1 MTFDSAMKAF
11 IRPITIAC
19 DDDYY
24 QFIGSGT
31 AFICQYRGQVFV
43 ICARHTWENMGITI
57 ENFRIFIPG
66 YDWELPFDYEA
77 VFGPEERSDL
87 KVLRVDSQIMASNP
101 PALMRAFDLNSFVVP
116 AEDFKEGSVFLAV
129 GYPQCRR
136 EFHYDKKRFV
146 ADLAAFSGP
155 LVGELTDAVITMRTD
170 FGHVDDID
178 GLSGSPV
185 FISGDPHLFAGV
197 VIRAGQDAG
206 LIHFIH
212 GACLIHA
219 MDALVELPPRLM
231 MN

>member
-1 MTFDSAMKAF
+1 MTFDSAMKAI

-66 YDWELPFDYEA
+66 YDWALSFDYEA
-77 VFGPEERSDL
+77 VVGPEERSDL
-87 KVLRVDSQIMASNP
+87 KVLRVDSQIMGSYP
-101 PALMRAFDLNSFVVP
+101 TALMRAFDLNSFVVP

-136 EFHYDKKRFV
+136 EFHYDKKRFM

-155 LVGELTDAVITMRTD
+155 LVGGLTDAVITMRTD

-219 MDALVELPPRLM
+219 MDALVVLPPRLM

>member
-1 MTFDSAMKAF
+1 MAGR
-11 IRPITIAC
+11 I
-19 DDDYY
+19 

-66 YDWELPFDYEA
+66 YDWALSFDYEA
-77 VFGPEERSDL
+77 VVGPEERSDL
-87 KVLRVDSQIMASNP
+87 KVLRVDSQIMGSYP
-101 PALMRAFDLNSFVVP
+101 TALMRAFDLNSFVVP

-136 EFHYDKKRFV
+136 EFHYDKKRFM

-155 LVGELTDAVITMRTD
+155 LVGGLTDAVITMRTD

-219 MDALVELPPRLM
+219 MDALVVLPPRLM

>member
-1 MTFDSAMKAF
+1 MTFDTAMKAF
-11 IRPITIAC
+11 VRPVTIAC

-31 AFICQYRGQVFV
+31 AFVCQYRGQVFV
-43 ICARHTWENMGITI
+43 ICARHTWEKMGITI

-66 YDWELPFDYEA
+66 YDWALPFDYEA
-77 VFGPEERSDL
+77 IFGPEERSDL
-87 KVLRVDSQIMASNP
+87 KVLRVNREIMASNP
-101 PALMRAFDLNSFVVP
+101 PAQMSALDLNSFAFP
-116 AEDFKEGSVFLAV
+116 AEDFKQGSVFLAV

-136 EFHYDKKRFV
+136 EFHYDTKQFT

-185 FISGDPHLFAGV
+185 FVSGDPHLFAGV

-206 LIHFIH
+206 LLHFIH

-219 MDALVELPPRLM
+219 MDALVELPPELM
-231 MN
+231 MS

>member
-1 MTFDSAMKAF
+1 MKTF
-11 IRPITIAC
+11 IRPVTIAC

-31 AFICQYRGQVFV
+31 AFICQYRGKVFV
-43 ICARHTWENMGITI
+43 VCARHTWEKMGITI

-66 YDWELPFDYEA
+66 YDWALPFDYEA

-87 KVLRVDSQIMASNP
+87 KVLRIDSQIMASNP
-101 PALMRAFDLNSFVVP
+101 PALMRAFDLNSFIVP
-116 AEDFKEGSVFLAV
+116 PEDF
-129 GYPQCRR
+129 
-136 EFHYDKKRFV
+136 
-146 ADLAAFSGP
+146 
-155 LVGELTDAVITMRTD
+155 DAVITMRTD
-170 FGHVDDID
+170 FSHVDDID

-185 FISGDPHLFAGV
+185 FLSGAPHLFAGV

>member
-31 AFICQYRGQVFV
+31 AFVCQYRGHFFV
-43 ICARHTWENMGITI
+43 VCARHTWEKMGISI

-66 YDWELPFDYEA
+66 YDWALPFDYEA
-77 VFGPEERSDL
+77 IFGPEERSDL
-87 KVLRVDSQIMASNP
+87 KVLRVNREIMSGNP
-101 PALMRAFDLNSFVVP
+101 PAQMSALDLDYFAFP
-116 AEDFKEGSVFLAV
+116 AEDFKKGSVFLAV

-136 EFHYDKKRFV
+136 EFHYDTKRFI

-170 FGHVDDID
+170 FGDVDDID

-185 FISGDPHLFAGV
+185 FVFGDPHLFAGV
-197 VIRAGQDAG
+197 VIRAGQEAG
-206 LIHFIH
+206 ILHFIH

-219 MDALVELPPRLM
+219 MDALVELPTELI